1 MESALFSGLQGLFL
15 GVANLG
21 LGQVIMILVGSAL
34 LYLGIKKGYEP
45 LLLVP
50 IGFGAILVNI
60 PLADMM
66 GEEGFLRFFYDA
78 GVLTEVFPLLIF
90 IGIGAMT
97 DFQPLLENPKIILLG
112 AAGQFGIFLTLLLA
126 LALGFDKLDA
136 VAVAIIG
143 ACDGPT
149 AIYVSS
155 KFAPHLLGAMIDFGP
170 VLANPIVLLFGAAGQ
185 FGIFLTLFLAL
196 WLGFLRQEAVSI
208 AVIGACDG
216 PTAIFVTSRYAP
228 ALLPAVSIAAY
239 SYMSLVPL
247 IQPPIMRLLTTDRE
261 RKIVMGVVKQPVSKT
276 TKILFPIVVTI
287 FASILAPKGAP
298 LIGTVMLGNLMKE
311 SGVVDRLK
319 SASENEI
326 ANIVTLLLGLCIGAT
341 MEADKFLRA
350 QTLLILG
357 LGFVAISLDTAVG
370 VLFGKLM
377 CFLTG
382 GKINPLIGAAG
393 ISAFPMSARVVQA
406 EGQKYNKKNYLLM
419 HAMSANAGGQ
429 IGSVIAAAVMLSV
442 LQGMGIIGG

>member
-1 MESALFSGLQGLFL
+1 MESALVSGLQGLLL
-15 GVANLG
+15 GIVNLN
-21 LGQVIMILVGSAL
+21 LSQVVMILIGSLL
-34 LYLGIKKGYEP
+34 LYLGIRKGYEP

-60 PLADMM
+60 PLSEMM
-66 GEEGFLRFFYDA
+66 AEGGFIRYFYDM
-78 GVLTEVFPLLIF
+78 GVSTEIFPLLIF

-126 LALGFDKLDA
+126 LAIGFDKLDA
-136 VAVAIIG
+136 VAVSIIG

-155 KFAPHLLGAMIDFGP
+155 KFAPHMLGA
-170 VLANPIVLLFGAAGQ
+170 
-185 FGIFLTLFLAL
+185 
-196 WLGFLRQEAVSI
+196 VS
-208 AVIGACDG
+208 V
-216 PTAIFVTSRYAP
+216 
-228 ALLPAVSIAAY
+228 AAY

-247 IQPPIMRLLTTDRE
+247 IQPPIMRALTTERE
-261 RKIVMGVVKQPVSKT
+261 RMIVMGAVKQPISQT
-276 TKILFPIVVTI
+276 TKIMFPIVVTI

-311 SGVVDRLK
+311 CGVVERLK
-319 SASENEI
+319 RASENEI

-350 QTLLILG
+350 QTLVVLA
-357 LGFVAISLDTAVG
+357 LGFIAISLDTAVG
-370 VLFGKLM
+370 ILFGKLM
-377 CFLTG
+377 CLLTG

-393 ISAFPMSARVVQA
+393 ISAFPMSARVVQT

-442 LQGMGIIGG
+442 LQGMGIVGQ

>member
-1 MESALFSGLQGLFL
+1 MESAVVSGLQGLVL
-15 GVANLG
+15 GITHLG
-21 LGQVIMILVGSAL
+21 LGHALMLVIGSTL

-45 LLLVP
+45 LLLLP

-60 PLADMM
+60 PLAGMM
-66 GEEGFLRFFYDA
+66 AEDGFLRFFYDV
-78 GVLTEVFPLLIF
+78 GVRTEVFPLLIF
-90 IGIGAMT
+90 LGIGAMT

-126 LALGFDKLDA
+126 LAVGFDKLDA
-136 VAVAIIG
+136 VAVSIIG

-155 KFAPHLLGAMIDFGP
+155 KFAPHLLGA
-170 VLANPIVLLFGAAGQ
+170 
-185 FGIFLTLFLAL
+185 
-196 WLGFLRQEAVSI
+196 VS
-208 AVIGACDG
+208 V
-216 PTAIFVTSRYAP
+216 
-228 ALLPAVSIAAY
+228 AAY

-247 IQPPIMRLLTTDRE
+247 IQPPIMRLLTTDKE
-261 RKIVMGVVKQPVSKT
+261 RQIIMGSLKQPVSKT

-326 ANIVTLLLGLCIGAT
+326 TNIVTLLLGLCIGAT
-341 MEADKFLRA
+341 MEAHRFLQT
-350 QTLLILG
+350 QTLLVLG
-357 LGFVAISLDTAVG
+357 LGFIAIALDTVVG

-377 CFLTG
+377 CALTG

-393 ISAFPMSARVVQA
+393 ISAFPMSARVVQV
-406 EGQKYNKKNYLLM
+406 EGQKYNKKSYLLM

-442 LQGMGIIGG
+442 LQGMGIVGR

>member
-1 MESALFSGLQGLFL
+1 MESAVVSGLQGLVL
-15 GVANLG
+15 GITHLG
-21 LGQVIMILVGSAL
+21 LGHVLMLVIGSTL

-60 PLADMM
+60 PLAGMM
-66 GEEGFLRFFYDA
+66 AEDGFLRFFYDI
-78 GVLTEVFPLLIF
+78 GIRTEVFPLLIF
-90 IGIGAMT
+90 LGIGAMT

-126 LALGFDKLDA
+126 LAVGFDKLDA
-136 VAVAIIG
+136 VAVSIIG

-155 KFAPHLLGAMIDFGP
+155 KFAPHLLGA
-170 VLANPIVLLFGAAGQ
+170 
-185 FGIFLTLFLAL
+185 
-196 WLGFLRQEAVSI
+196 VS
-208 AVIGACDG
+208 V
-216 PTAIFVTSRYAP
+216 
-228 ALLPAVSIAAY
+228 AAY

-247 IQPPIMRLLTTDRE
+247 IQPPIMRLLTTDKE
-261 RKIVMGVVKQPVSKT
+261 RQIIMGSVKQPVSKT

-311 SGVVDRLK
+311 SGVVERLK

-326 ANIVTLLLGLCIGAT
+326 TNIVTLLLGLCIGAT
-341 MEADKFLRA
+341 MEADKFLQT
-350 QTLLILG
+350 QTLLVLG
-357 LGFVAISLDTAVG
+357 LGFIAIVLDTVVG
-370 VLFGKLM
+370 LLFGKLM
-377 CFLTG
+377 CALTG

-393 ISAFPMSARVVQA
+393 ISAFPMAARVVQA
-406 EGQKYNKKNYLLM
+406 EGQKYNKKSYLLM

-442 LQGMGIIGG
+442 LQGMGIVGR

>member
-1 MESALFSGLQGLFL
+1 MESALVSGLQGIFL
-15 GVANLG
+15 GITNLG
-21 LGQVIMILVGSAL
+21 LGHVIMILVGSLL
-34 LYLGIKKGYEP
+34 LYLGISKGYEP
-45 LLLVP
+45 LLLLP

-60 PLADMM
+60 PLAGMM
-66 GEEGFLRFFYDA
+66 DEHGFLRFLYDN

-90 IGIGAMT
+90 VGIGAMT

-136 VAVAIIG
+136 IAVAVIG

-155 KFAPHLLGAMIDFGP
+155 KFAPHLLGA
-170 VLANPIVLLFGAAGQ
+170 
-185 FGIFLTLFLAL
+185 
-196 WLGFLRQEAVSI
+196 VS
-208 AVIGACDG
+208 V
-216 PTAIFVTSRYAP
+216 
-228 ALLPAVSIAAY
+228 AAY

-247 IQPPIMRLLTTDRE
+247 IQPPIMRMLTTDKE

-276 TKILFPIVVTI
+276 TKIIFPIVVTI
-287 FASILAPKGAP
+287 VASILAPLGAA
-298 LIGTVMLGNLMKE
+298 LIGTVMLGNLMRE

-326 ANIVTLLLGLCIGAT
+326 ANIVTLLLGLAIGGT
-341 MEADKFLRA
+341 MQADKFLRGE
-350 QTLLILG
+350 TLLVLALG
-357 LGFVAISLDTAVG
+357 LIAICLDTAVG
-370 VLFGKLM
+370 LLFGKVMSL
-377 CFLTG
+377 LTG
-382 GKINPLIGAAG
+382 GRINPLIGAAG
-393 ISAFPMSARVVQA
+393 ISAFPMSARVVQV
-406 EGQKYNKKNYLLM
+406 EGQKYNKKSYLLM

-442 LQGMGIIGG
+442 LKGMGIAG